1 MRKRAA
7 KWGDLEEIGSEG
19 EKQVEVNISATTE
32 RIWLKIGA
40 QGV

>member
-7 KWGDLEEIGSEG
+7 KGHDLEEIGWDG
-19 EKQVEVNISATTE
+19 EKRVGVNISATTE
-32 RIWLKIGA
+32 QIWLKIGA